1 MYLTGMVIAG
11 VVGYFSISLVKLLA
25 DRGKFGKFAFYCW
38 IVGGIALI
46 FSLIPAAPAA

>member
-25 DRGKFGKFAFYCW
+25 DKGKFGRFAYYCW
-38 IVGGIALI
+38 IVGFAALVGS
-46 FSLIPAAPAA
+46 FLYTPKA